1 MVQKE
6 ISVASVI
13 IKKRRDMG
21 FKKNIQETFS
31 FQPFEGLKKMIEGRG
46 VKVDAKPSVPKPVR
60 LKKEEVLT
68 DEELFAREM
77 SGVKEIQ
84 EFRAIRVGSRKTS
97 LPCKKGN
104 RESEALTALKE
115 IVAGRR
121 AVNLE
126 DTQEY
131 VEWINEDFRGDITKL
146 LHEGRFSVKDCL
158 DLHGMSVEE
167 SEEEVESFFKE
178 ALSKRHKC
186 VKIIHGRGLRSPRG
200 PVLKETLI
208 KRLSGKYR
216 KYVVAFV
223 TARQCDGGLGALY
236 ILLK

>member
-1 MVQKE
+1 MG
-6 ISVASVI
+6 A
-13 IKKRRDMG
+13 KR
-21 FKKNIQETFS
+21 NIPETFS
-31 FQPFEGLKKMIEGRG
+31 FQPFEGLKKMIESRG
-46 VKVDAKPSVPKPVR
+46 KEAYARPSVPKPVHF
-60 LKKEEVLT
+60 KKEEVIS

-77 SGVKEIQ
+77 SSVKEIS
-84 EFRAIRVGSRKTS
+84 EFRAMRIVQKKKSP
-97 LPCKKGN
+97 PCKKGN
-104 RESEALTALKE
+104 QENEALNALRE
-115 IVAGRR
+115 IVGGRR
-121 AVNLE
+121 AVNLV

-131 VEWINEDFRGDITKL
+131 VEWVNEDFRGDIAKP

-158 DLHGMSVEE
+158 DLHGLSVEE

-178 ALSKRHKC
+178 ALNKRYKC

-200 PVLKETLI
+200 PVLKETLV
-208 KRLSGKYR
+208 KSLSTKYR

>member
-1 MVQKE
+1 MGE
-6 ISVASVI
+6 
-13 IKKRRDMG
+13 KR
-21 FKKNIQETFS
+21 NTPETFS

-46 VKVDAKPSVPKPVR
+46 IKAAPITAVPIPV
-60 LKKEEVLT
+60 LTKKKETLT

-77 SGVKEIQ
+77 SGVKEIR
-84 EFRAIRVGSRKTS
+84 EFRS
-97 LPCKKGN
+97 LRADVKRAAVPCKKGN
-104 RESEALTALKE
+104 RENEALTALKE

-121 AVNLE
+121 AVNLAH
-126 DTQEY
+126 TQEY
-131 VEWINEDFRGDITKL
+131 VEWVNEDFGGDITRL

-158 DLHGMSVEE
+158 DLHGLSVEE
-167 SEEEVESFFKE
+167 SEEEVETFFKE
-178 ALSKRHKC
+178 ALKKRYQC

-200 PVLKETLI
+200 PVLKEMLV

-216 KYVVAFV
+216 KYVAAFV